1 MRMLRQLKVCFL
13 IIGVMLTSAPYAQAE
28 DPVIDIDAI
37 RNEMQAARKSSLQG
51 GDERGAPP
59 SLGNAR
65 MKNNEDALLNEIQND
80 ADSAPAIDETIT
92 NVAEVE
98 IEPDSSRESFS
109 GIPRNA
115 PLPQRQEKN
124 DLHGA
129 ELELSYIKLKNAH
142 KALSGKLQDI
152 ERERDTALST
162 IKAQQNEMARIKK
175 ENADVRRRLLLAETE
190 IERLAHEAQSKSEKR
205 IKETMNVDISDSSSR
220 NSPSSSEPS
229 REVVKPQ
236 SSAEDTATKT
246 SSDVAIATV
255 LVDKIYLRS
264 GPGKENSPVMTV
276 AKGVRLTVE
285 TRRGDWLRV
294 VTPNNGRAWV
304 SAEVVQLN

>member
-1 MRMLRQLKVCFL
+1 MRAFLHHFLCMVIFFTTLKS
-13 IIGVMLTSAPYAQAE
+13 TPAAHAE

-37 RNEMQAARKSSLQG
+37 RNEIQQARKSSLQG
-51 GDERGAPP
+51 VDERGAPP

-65 MKNNEDALLNEIQND
+65 MKNDEDALLNEIQND
-80 ADSAPAIDETIT
+80 ADVAPAIDDAIT
-92 NVAEVE
+92 NVAEVD
-98 IEPDSSRESFS
+98 IEPPPSRETFN
-109 GIPRNA
+109 GIPRNVQQ
-115 PLPQRQEKN
+115 PQRQEKN

-162 IKAQQNEMARIKK
+162 IKAQQNEMARVKK

-190 IERLAHEAQSKSEKR
+190 IERLAHETQARSEKR
-205 IKETMNVDISDSSSR
+205 IKETMNVDISDSRSK

-236 SSAEDTATKT
+236 LSDEDAAPKT

-264 GPGKENSPVMTV
+264 GPGKDNSPVMTV